1 MARAFAFD
9 ITTVKLDSTRPRLW
23 SAEGESVETDHP
35 TTPNPKVYPMKRT
48 IPMAVLA
55 VAAALAFGEPSA
67 TAPKPQAGSAE
78 QIISQIEQ
86 DWGVALMKH
95 DIAAIDQFVSP
106 EWMMTDPDGALADKA
121 QSDAELKSG
130 VLTIESFKIDDLKV
144 HVDGDTAV
152 AYGLETEKSS
162 YKGTDSSGQ
171 YRFTDVF
178 VKRHGVWKAIA
189 THISK
194 VAKH

>member
-1 MARAFAFD
+1 
-9 ITTVKLDSTRPRLW
+9 
-23 SAEGESVETDHP
+23 
-35 TTPNPKVYPMKRT
+35 MKRI
-48 IPMAVLA
+48 IPMAMLA
-55 VAAALAFGEPSA
+55 IAATALAFGESSA
-67 TAPKPQAGSAE
+67 TSPKPQAGSAE

-95 DIAAIDQFVSP
+95 DVAAIDQIVSP
-106 EWMMTDPDGALADKA
+106 DWMMTDPEGALADKT
-121 QSDAELKSG
+121 QTDADLKSG

-152 AYGLETEKSS
+152 VFGLETEKSS

-178 VKRHGVWKAIA
+178 VKRNGVWKAIA
-189 THISK
+189 THVTK
-194 VAKH
+194 VVKH